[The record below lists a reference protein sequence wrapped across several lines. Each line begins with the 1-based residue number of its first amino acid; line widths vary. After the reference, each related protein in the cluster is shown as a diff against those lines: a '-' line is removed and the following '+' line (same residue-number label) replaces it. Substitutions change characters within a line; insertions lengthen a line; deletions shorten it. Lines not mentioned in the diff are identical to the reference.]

1 MYSPFNFLEEYFHL
15 CRKFLRNSASNPVMD
30 SETPIDYRRRHE
42 ELVLR
47 AQSGDRTAF
56 DGLVT
61 PMRGG
66 LLGIAFLRT
75 GDRLE
80 AEDLVQETLSRAWER
95 LNDLRDPSAFAAW
108 IRSILARGCNTW
120 HRRGHIRPASLS
132 DILLRECTADGCLQ
146 PLPILLQRERDEEL
160 RAALREISPENRDA
174 LLMAIWG
181 DCTYVEIAEF
191 AGVPVTTVEGRI
203 HRAKSQLRK
212 RLSNDAGDVLGESR
226 RQWREPNLEEKHP

>member
-1 MYSPFNFLEEYFHL
+1 MYCPFNFLEECFHL
-15 CRKFLRNSASNPVMD
+15 GRKFLLYSASNPVMD
-30 SETPIDYRRRHE
+30 SETRIDYRRRQA

-56 DGLVT
+56 DCLAA

-80 AEDLVQETLSRAWER
+80 ADDLVQDTLGRAWEH

-120 HRRGHIRPASLS
+120 HRRCHAQPASLS
-132 DILLRECTADGCLQ
+132 DSRLCEYPADACLQ
-146 PLPILLQRERDEEL
+146 PLTVLLQRERDEEL
-160 RAALREISPENRDA
+160 RAALRDISPENRDA

-191 AGVPVTTVEGRI
+191 TGVPVTTVEGRI

-212 RLSNDAGDVLGESR
+212 KLRDAGAEALAEPR
-226 RQWREPNLEEKHP
+226 RLWRADEGDDK